1 MRRIYKLKMEP
12 KGLINKF
19 DNLYKCFF
27 FLTRAVGKTGLI
39 ESDTKPSIITVT
51 SADESDV
58 DITEAVEKATGA
70 KHQLDPSIGGL

>member
-1 MRRIYKLKMEP
+1 MLILGL

-19 DNLYKCFF
+19 DNLYIFF

-70 KHQLDPSIGGL
+70 KHQLDPSMGGL